1 MPDPDTTQLFTH
13 YQQPILF
20 IVPAHANPLQTI
32 ENVIISATPYTQP
45 SQDQSVVW
53 INHELTGLGID
64 DVRALIAETT
74 YATLA
79 ESDRIFVLLGFE
91 QATPEAQ
98 NALLKLLES
107 QTHHTQFW
115 LATQQPSAVLQT
127 VQSRCLIIRLMAA
140 ETQAESKED
149 SQAAALYQRISAA
162 NATECIKIA
171 GEYKERAEALACVTQ
186 LLTWLTAQSDFVP
199 TAKQLTAL
207 STAHQQLTKGTNVKL
222 ALESA
227 FFGLSRALEHFTL
240 V

>member
-1 MPDPDTTQLFTH
+1 MSDPDTSQLFTH

-20 IVPAHANPLQTI
+20 IVPANANVLQTI
-32 ENVIISATPYTQP
+32 ENLIISVTPYAQP
-45 SQDQSVVW
+45 SQNQSVVW
-53 INHELTGLGID
+53 INRELAGLGID
-64 DVRALIAETT
+64 DVRALIAETA

-79 ESDRIFVLLGFE
+79 ESDRIFILLGFE

-107 QTHHTQFW
+107 QTPRTQFW

-127 VQSRCLIIRLMAA
+127 VQSRCLTIRLMTA
-140 ETQAESKED
+140 EAQEESGED
-149 SQAAALYQRISAA
+149 LQAAALYQRIRAA

-171 GEYKERAEALACVTQ
+171 GEYKERAEALTCVTQ

-199 TAKQLTAL
+199 TAKQLTSL

-227 FFGLSRALEHFTL
+227 FFGLSHPLEHFTL